1 MHKHTGNV
9 QTFTAPC
16 SANYKLEV
24 WGAQGGYPEGG
35 KGGYSFGNKS
45 LNSSINLYIVVG
57 GKGRFNVDGSH
68 SYNEKS
74 AGYNGGGVGQ
84 VGGGGATHIAQNNR
98 GILQNYVNNKAEVY
112 IVAGGG
118 GGFDSDAG
126 GGDGGGNVGQD
137 GYDAGQPHSNGK
149 GGTQTAGGGGYQNGS
164 FGKGGNASNQNP
176 NDSAGAGGGGWYGG
190 GSSYDNGG
198 GSGGGGSGYIGGVS
212 NGTTTS
218 GVQSGD
224 GYAVITWMPVL

>member
-1 MHKHTGNV
+1 MLHKHTGSV
-9 QTFTAPC
+9 QTFTA
-16 SANYKLEV
+16 SSTATHKLEV

-57 GKGRFNVDGSH
+57 GKGRVNVDGSN

-84 VGGGGATHIAQNNR
+84 VGGGGATHIAISNNR
-98 GILQNYVNNKAEVY
+98 GVLANYVNNKNEVL

-118 GGFDSDAG
+118 GGFDSGTG

-137 GYDAGQPHSNGK
+137 GYDAGLTHSN
-149 GGTQTAGGGGYQNGS
+149 
-164 FGKGGNASNQNP
+164 
-176 NDSAGAGGGGWYGG
+176 
-190 GSSYDNGG
+190 
-198 GSGGGGSGYIGGVS
+198 
-212 NGTTTS
+212 
-218 GVQSGD
+218 
-224 GYAVITWMPVL
+224 